1 MKTRKRLFT
10 KFCFAAVLVIA
21 GSFYTH
27 SQDLTGVWLTKN
39 GISKIEIYKA
49 KDGLYYGKLIWTK
62 DQSEKAKKFHGE
74 FILTG
79 LKQES
84 NVEYEGKAHDPEQ
97 DKTYSCTIKVK
108 DTNKLDLRG
117 YVGISLIG
125 RTERWIRVLR

>member
-1 MKTRKRLFT
+1 MKTRKRLCI
-10 KFCFAAVLVIA
+10 KFCFTAALFMAV
-21 GSFYTH
+21 SFYAH
-27 SQDLTGVWLTKN
+27 SQDLTGIWLTKN

-74 FILTG
+74 LILTG

-84 NVEYEGKAHDPEQ
+84 AIAYEGKAHDPEQ

-108 DTNKLDLRG
+108 DANQLDLRG
-117 YVGISLIG
+117 YIGISLIG
-125 RTERWIRVLR
+125 RTERWIRVSR